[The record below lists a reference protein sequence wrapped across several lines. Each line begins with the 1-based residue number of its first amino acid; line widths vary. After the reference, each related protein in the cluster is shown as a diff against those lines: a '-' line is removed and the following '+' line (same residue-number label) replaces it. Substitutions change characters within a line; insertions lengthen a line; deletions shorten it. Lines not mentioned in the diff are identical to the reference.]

1 MFRGE
6 YSTFS
11 DECYVC
17 LFLLLACSP
26 KLGFHQRFRRFQLGF
41 LIKSI
46 IMKHT
51 CFQYFRSKSKNLH
64 NPNIKCSV
72 VNILWLKENI
82 PCPVVNTICFEENIK
97 CSAVNVFWVEYS
109 MFRGEYYV
117 YWVEYSMFRGEYVF
131 WVEYS
136 MFSGEY
142 CVLRRIPCSVENI
155 MCFEENIPC
164 SEENIMCFE

>member
-64 NPNIKCSV
+64 NP
-72 VNILWLKENI
+72 
-82 PCPVVNTICFEENIK
+82 NIK